1 MNMGP
6 IKQKQQGVVLVI
18 SLIMLLVMTLIG
30 ITGMNT
36 TILEEKMAGNFRDKG
51 IAFQAA
57 ESALKTAEL
66 ILSPTGETT
75 ACLKTTLLTGAAVA
89 NCTISPAG
97 LHTSAP
103 AWEDLDWSAAAA
115 DIATD
120 AILSGNYIIV
130 ELATINESDGS
141 LETGTA
147 SEYTYYRITSQA
159 KGGTNTSI
167 AMLQTIY
174 KR

>member
-1 MNMGP
+1 MNIGP

-36 TILEEKMAGNFRDKG
+36 KILEEKMAGNFRDKAV
-51 IAFQAA
+51 AFQAA
-57 ESALKTAEL
+57 ESALKTGEL
-66 ILSPTGETT
+66 ILKEETT
-75 ACLKTTLLTGAAVA
+75 ACLIKTLLTGAAVA
-89 NCTISPAG
+89 GCTVGSAG
-97 LHTSAP
+97 FHASAP
-103 AWEDLDWSAAAA
+103 AWEDLNWPVAA
-115 DIATD
+115 DVATD
-120 AILSGNYIIV
+120 AILSGNYITT
-130 ELATINESDGS
+130 ELATIKESDGS
-141 LETGTA
+141 LEAGTA
-147 SEYTYYRITSQA
+147 SEYTYYRITSRA